1 MPLPHIQFDTAM
13 AAATAYY
20 PSNGAGGYTATAADS
35 FVSDA
40 EETELRSVC
49 VPGSASGAQ
58 SMQILHEDGTTA
70 YEAYI
75 PAQTEPWKEE
85 WAEGEGISI
94 RGAWSVEFPSVA
106 SATDFWRIQFQVVRG
121 L

>member
-1 MPLPHIQFDTAM
+1 MPLPHVQFDTAM
-13 AAATAYY
+13 SAATAYY
-20 PSNGAGGYTATAADS
+20 PTNGAGGYSGTAADS
-35 FVSDA
+35 YVQDW

-58 SMQILHEDGTTA
+58 SIQVLHEDGTTA

-75 PAQTEPWKEE
+75 PAQTSPWREE
-85 WAEGEGISI
+85 WASGSGIVV

-106 SATDFWRIQFQVVRG
+106 SATDFWRIQFEKVR
-121 L
+121 